1 MVASADPDK
10 AVGSRPGVESGASPD
25 IAMSD
30 IKPARDI
37 SGIYLADILAA
48 LARRSEAFFL
58 PIGALLVGFLVF
70 SVFLIAAGK
79 SPADF
84 FALVYK
90 AGFGSAF
97 SWQNTLS
104 RTAPLLLA
112 ALCVALPARLGLV
125 VIGGEGAIVL
135 GGVACGALA
144 TSLGAWPGVLAIPL
158 MALAGA
164 LVAALWVGAVGA
176 LRYFRGVNETIA
188 SLLMAYIAIALMNHL
203 VEGPFRDP
211 ASLNKPSTAPL
222 ADQLRIGDLPGWD
235 VHWGL
240 LIGIIGCVF
249 SWVLIERTSWGFAAR
264 MAGGNVRAAEVQ
276 GLPVGRLIIGFTAL
290 GGAFAGL
297 AGVFEVAAV
306 HGSANASLASG
317 YGYTGILIAFL
328 ARHNPLAIIPVAIL
342 LAGFEAS
349 SGLIQRRM
357 DLPDA
362 TVLVL
367 QGFVFVAILLSDSL
381 YGRFK
386 LFSPE
391 RWRASEK
398 AAAHEK

>member
-1 MVASADPDK
+1 M
-10 AVGSRPGVESGASPD
+10 AVTEQD
-25 IAMSD
+25 M
-30 IKPARDI
+30 I
-37 SGIYLADILAA
+37 SGRERLLSPGGWLAG
-48 LARRSEAFFL
+48 LARRAEAVAI
-58 PIGALLVGFLVF
+58 PVGALLVGLAAFSLFLLAV
-70 SVFLIAAGK
+70 GK

-84 FALVYK
+84 YALVYK
-90 AGFGSAF
+90 AGFGTSF

-135 GGVACGALA
+135 GGVAAG
-144 TSLGAWPGVLAIPL
+144 
-158 MALAGA
+158 ALAGA
-164 LVAALWVGAVGA
+164 ASGLPGAVGIPVLAIAGAIAGGLWIGAVGA
-176 LRYFRGVNETIA
+176 LRHFRGVNETIA

-222 ADQLRIGDLPGWD
+222 AQHLRIGDIPGWD

-240 LIGIIGCVF
+240 IVGLVCCVL
-249 SWVLIERTSWGFAAR
+249 SWVLIERTTWGFGAR
-264 MAGGNVRAAEVQ
+264 IAGGNVRAAQVQ
-276 GLPVGRLIIGFTAL
+276 GLPVGRLILGFTAL
-290 GGAFAGL
+290 AGGFAGL
-297 AGVFEVAAV
+297 AGVLEVSAV

-317 YGYTGILIAFL
+317 YGYTGILVAFL

-349 SGLIQRRM
+349 SGLVQRRM

-367 QGFVFVAILLSDSL
+367 QGFVFVAILVSETL
-381 YGRFK
+381 YGRFRI
-386 LFSPE
+386 FVPE
-391 RWRASEK
+391 RWRTA
-398 AAAHEK
+398 